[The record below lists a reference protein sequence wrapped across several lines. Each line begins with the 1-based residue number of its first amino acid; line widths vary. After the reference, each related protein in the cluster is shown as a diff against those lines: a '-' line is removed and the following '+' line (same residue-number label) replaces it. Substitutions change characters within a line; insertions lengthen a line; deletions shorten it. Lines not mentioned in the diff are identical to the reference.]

1 MALLT
6 ARHASMMP
14 AAAAAMPAAA
24 GLTSDSG
31 RYCLL
36 RHITQP
42 RPGYTSPNLWPDAL
56 IDTTLGSWKS
66 LQCAATQACRFV
78 AQVHGQ
84 LTIGSQKAQH
94 SFEGWLEAVSCV

>member
-1 MALLT
+1 VIGSLPRWSL
-6 ARHASMMP
+6 RHGIP
-14 AAAAAMPAAA
+14 AAARVMLVVYDKTSSAVPATIPAAV

-56 IDTTLGSWKS
+56 MDTTLGSWKS
-66 LQCAATQACRFV
+66 LQQQHACGDGTGTGF
-78 AQVHGQ
+78 
-84 LTIGSQKAQH
+84 KM
-94 SFEGWLEAVSCV
+94 